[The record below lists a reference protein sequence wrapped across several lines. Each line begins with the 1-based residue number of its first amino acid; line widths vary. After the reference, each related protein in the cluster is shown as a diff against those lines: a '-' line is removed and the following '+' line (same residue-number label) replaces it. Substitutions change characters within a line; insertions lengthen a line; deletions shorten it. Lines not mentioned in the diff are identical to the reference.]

1 MICYNC
7 GYQFHTAEEGECG
20 LCGAKFA
27 QKCTACG
34 YPNSEFARFC
44 FFCGNKLSD
53 SLDRS
58 SVENY
63 ETLSESRKNVAVIFA
78 DVSGFTKLSES
89 LDPEEV
95 REIINDCFNFI
106 TRPVYEMEGTIDKFI
121 GDCVM
126 ILFGARYSHAD
137 DAKRAVMCAME
148 MMELIKDFNE
158 NNLSARGIA
167 LNLSIGVNYGLVVT
181 GSVGNYFD
189 KDYTVMGDT
198 VNTAQRLQYGAGEG
212 TILVSESVY
221 HKTHDVISYSRA
233 KDLQAKNKKQAVKC
247 YIPLT
252 LNSDYSFETELP
264 FMERQRELELLDA
277 IYRKSASGITQVVS
291 VVGEAGVGKTRL
303 VKEYLSVIESSVK
316 KIWADCSHSSQSRS
330 YYLIS
335 LILNQIM
342 NLNPTDS
349 NSVKQHRLL
358 SFLNFIM
365 PQSAEEEVK
374 RAGDFLG
381 LMMGMH
387 RDNDF
392 NIILNSMDI
401 NNIRREMVRQ
411 LSAFLTNYSKQSSY
425 IIIVDDIHW
434 ADEVS
439 LQILNDTLPLISGAG
454 IFFIFTSRVDIRKM
468 LPWISIEKNYI
479 PIGPISEE
487 STAKLVCRLIG
498 CNETGDKLREAVVK
512 LTRGNPL
519 YIKEYVSAI
528 KRSGKYTVSNGT
540 VFLDDDLVYSLPD
553 NLQSLV
559 LASMS
564 ELEDSSR
571 EFLQV
576 ASVVGKDFSLS
587 FVKNIMG
594 NKNEGED
601 LLRQPLL
608 MNIITLKSV
617 NVRTGKVEKEYS
629 FNHEIEKDAI
639 YESIL
644 NSKKREY
651 HGKTAE
657 YIEIAFG
664 QDIEDHYEL
673 LCIHFEKAGMASK
686 AREYYYKTAIKHRN
700 EFNLNTSL
708 QYYLKYLEKAPN
720 NTTEDKSKEAAA
732 LREVGYIYHVTAN
745 YDRAL
750 EYYTRAKSASWLSD
764 DINSVELM
772 RAEVYRDMG
781 EYEAALEILNILEQG
796 IRQEDSLFGKLLQIQ
811 CNILRITGNPDALAL
826 ARKSEKILLKAKDYR
841 NLSETMKNAG
851 IIYYS
856 KGEIDNALSFLN
868 KAYTYAEKVNNLE
881 GMAKISGDMGIIYHS
896 TGMISRAQEFLN
908 KSLELSQKISYPRG
922 YIAACINLG
931 VLYLDKGLF
940 DKAEHLFKEAL
951 TMSEEI
957 GLKLYECISLTNLGD
972 IMYERNTQG
981 KALEF
986 YKRSKAAAREIN
998 APVEEGIN
1006 IMGIARV
1013 MLKRGKFEG
1022 IDELLESAHKIF
1034 SEADEIMYLC
1044 DYNILKGKYEM
1055 ALGNAE
1061 AAMASSEKA
1070 VALSV
1075 ECRSDKKKL
1084 KAMRSQGWILIEKGM
1099 TAEALELFE
1108 LAAKLSFRIESDYE
1122 VAKSYYGMFK
1132 ALYTAQKITEAKEYL
1147 AKADEHIRK
1156 VDNSRWTKIILFA
1169 SRTLRVK

>member
-7 GYQFHTAEEGECG
+7 GYQLHTVEEAECG
-20 LCGAKFA
+20 LCGAKFT
-27 QKCTACG
+27 QKCASCDS
-34 YPNSEFARFC
+34 PNSEFSKFC
-44 FFCGNKLSD
+44 AFCGSRLSESSD
-53 SLDRS
+53 KS

-63 ETLSESRKNVAVIFA
+63 ETLSENRKNVAVIFA

-95 REIINDCFNFI
+95 REIINDCFNYI

-126 ILFGARYSHAD
+126 ILFGARYTHAD

-158 NNLSARGIA
+158 NYLSSRGIA

-189 KDYTVMGDT
+189 KDYTVLGDA
-198 VNTAQRLQYGAGEG
+198 VNTAQRLQSGAGEG

-233 KDLQAKNKKQAVKC
+233 KDIQAKNKKKPIKC
-247 YIPLT
+247 YIPLNI
-252 LNSDYSFETELP
+252 NSDYSFETELP
-264 FMERQRELELLDA
+264 FMERQSEIDLLDI
-277 IYRKSASGITQVVS
+277 IYKKSVSGITQVVS

-303 VKEYLSVIESSVK
+303 VKEYLSTVESSVK
-316 KIWADCSHSSQSRS
+316 KIWADCSHVSQNRS

-335 LILNQIM
+335 AILKQIM
-342 NLNPTDS
+342 NINPTDS
-349 NSVKQHRLL
+349 DSVEQHRLL
-358 SFLNFIM
+358 TFLNFIM
-365 PQSAEEEVK
+365 PQSTEEEVR
-374 RAGDFLG
+374 RARDFLG
-381 LMMGMH
+381 LMMGMR

-392 NIILNSMDI
+392 TNILNSMNINDI
-401 NNIRREMVRQ
+401 KREMAKQ
-411 LSAFLTNYSKQSSY
+411 LAVFFINYSRQNSFV
-425 IIIVDDIHW
+425 IIVDDIHW

-454 IFFIFTSRVDIRKM
+454 ILLIFTSRVDMRKL
-468 LPWISIEKNYI
+468 LPWISIEKNYVL
-479 PIGPISEE
+479 IGTISAE
-487 STAKLVCRLIG
+487 STAKLACRLIG
-498 CNETGDKLREAVVK
+498 CSELCEMLRDAVIK

-519 YIKEYVSAI
+519 YIKEYVAAI
-528 KRSGKYTVSNGT
+528 KRSGKYTVEDG
-540 VFLDDDLVYSLPD
+540 VACLDEDAVYSLPD

-564 ELEDSSR
+564 ELDDASR

-587 FVKNIMG
+587 FVKSIMG
-594 NKNEGED
+594 NENED
-601 LLRQPLL
+601 DDILRQPML
-608 MNIITLKSV
+608 MNIVTLKSV

-639 YESIL
+639 YDSIL
-644 NSKKREY
+644 NRKKREY

-657 YIEIAFG
+657 YIESAFHR
-664 QDIEDHYEL
+664 DIEDYYEL
-673 LCIHFEKAGMASK
+673 LCMHFEKAGMASK
-686 AREYYYKTAIKHRN
+686 AREYYYKTAIKHKD

-708 QYYLKYLEKAPN
+708 NYYLKYLEAPPTK
-720 NTTEDKSKEAAA
+720 TTGDKSKVVIA
-732 LREVGYIYHVTAN
+732 LRDVGYIYHVTAN
-745 YDRAL
+745 YELAL

-772 RAEVYRDMG
+772 RAEIYRDMG
-781 EYEAALEILNILEQG
+781 NYEAALEILNRLEQI
-796 IRQEDSLFGKLLQIQ
+796 IRLEDSLFGKLLQIK

-826 ARKSEKILLKAKDYR
+826 AKKSEKILLKAKDYR

-856 KGEIDNALSFLN
+856 KGDIDNSLSFLN

-881 GMAKISGDMGIIYHS
+881 GMAKISGDLGIIYHS
-896 TGMISRAQEFLN
+896 TGQISRAQEFLN
-908 KSLELSQKISYPRG
+908 KSLEISQKISYPRG

-940 DKAEHLFKEAL
+940 EKAEHLFKEAL
-951 TMSEEI
+951 AMSEEI

-972 IMYERNTQG
+972 IMHERNLQG
-981 KALEF
+981 KALEY
-986 YKRSKAAAREIN
+986 YKRSQSLAREIN

-1006 IMGIARV
+1006 MMGTARV
-1013 MLKRGKFEG
+1013 MLKKGKFSG
-1022 IDELLESAHKIF
+1022 IEELLETAHKIF
-1034 SEADEIMYLC
+1034 VEADEIMYLC
-1044 DYNILKGKYEM
+1044 DYHILKGKYEM
-1055 ALGNAE
+1055 AMGNAAKALESSEE
-1061 AAMASSEKA
+1061 AA
-1070 VALSV
+1070 ALSV

-1084 KAMRSQGWILIEKGM
+1084 KAMRSQGWILIERGM
-1099 TAEALELFE
+1099 TGEALELFE
-1108 LAAKLSFRIESDYE
+1108 LAAKLSIRIESDYE
-1122 VAKSYYGMFK
+1122 TAKSYYGMFK
-1132 ALYTAQKITEAKEYL
+1132 ALYSSQNIPEAKVYL
-1147 AKADEHIRK
+1147 SKADEHIKK
-1156 VDNSRWTKIILFA
+1156 VDNCRWTKIILFA
-1169 SRTLRVK
+1169 SRTLRIK